1 MQDPVNR
8 TANVRGAMADE
19 LRGWVATQPT
29 QPEVEIRG
37 NVLVK
42 SD

>member
-8 TANVRGAMADE
+8 TANVRAAMADE